1 MGFTGVGGDVNRELR
16 QHARLFGSKHGDV
29 KAACVRYVKV
39 IYLGIREWDC
49 NAGAQRVCDQKCH
62 LARLPWGNDL
72 SPPRTMARGSRQ
84 ARNGTA
90 TGLRPWTRCLHLR
103 PRPGGAATRG
113 GVCELLHLPLKAAR
127 TRPASVSECELGAFL
142 LSLSRT
148 RPRPLSR
155 VVVSLGLEGSTG
167 SLLLLEPVLS
177 CFRVIPER
185 AGHVVPEHGVPPS
198 PNTTTPQRQHADNT
212 DNTNNA
218 DDTETTPTTP
228 TTPTMRTIPRQHPK
242 AGDDAISEC
251 SRKLGRRKNIRVR
264 DGAPTCACGGCRV

>member
-16 QHARLFGSKHGDV
+16 QHARLFDSKHGDV

-127 TRPASVSECELGAFL
+127 TRPASVSKQSANWARFFSLSHALGL
-142 LSLSRT
+142 GLSLAWSFHSD
-148 RPRPLSR
+148 LR
-155 VVVSLGLEGSTG
+155 VALAVFFFSSLYSAASG
-167 SLLLLEPVLS
+167 
-177 CFRVIPER
+177 
-185 AGHVVPEHGVPPS
+185 
-198 PNTTTPQRQHADNT
+198 
-212 DNTNNA
+212 
-218 DDTETTPTTP
+218 
-228 TTPTMRTIPRQHPK
+228 
-242 AGDDAISEC
+242 
-251 SRKLGRRKNIRVR
+251 
-264 DGAPTCACGGCRV
+264 